1 MGRRHRFA
9 GLVRLAIGRVVGRFR
24 RGDARQVLVSVL
36 GVAVAIALVVTV
48 GGVAVG
54 LASQSAIQGEDID
67 YWVVPEGSTAS
78 TVAVSA
84 GGPQL
89 GGTHAVTERLA
100 ATDGVEYATP
110 VLLRVVSVRAPA
122 SNASEYLLAAGVI
135 PGDDAQRV
143 LGVPTGDLAPGDPHF
158 AGGDYDGPWT
168 GELVASDAA
177 ATLLDLEAG
186 ETVTLPRQ
194 RTNRTF
200 RVANVTAGDYGTGA
214 GPLPVVVVHLSE
226 LQAVTGATSGDPAD
240 QILVSTDSPDVR
252 PTIERI
258 YPQTT
263 VVQKSGI
270 SGQQLSTS
278 SLPLAVSLT
287 AVLAAVVVGTL
298 FVATMMGLELHAARR
313 ELAVLAAIGYRTRSR
328 ALVVVVETFAMTF
341 LGAALGTG
349 LGVAGIA
356 LTNRVGARVFG
367 VDSVAVFDPVLVGAA
382 AVVATLIA
390 ALASVYPVWLT
401 RRTDVLEVLG

>member
-1 MGRRHRFA
+1 MGRRHRLA
-9 GLVRLAIGRVVGRFR
+9 GLVRLAAGRIVGRLR
-24 RGDARQVLVSVL
+24 RGDARQLLVSVF

-54 LASQSAIQGEDID
+54 LASQSAIQGENVD
-67 YWVVPEGSTAS
+67 YWIVPEGATAS
-78 TVAVSA
+78 TIAVST

-100 ATDGVEYATP
+100 AIDGVDYATP
-110 VLLRVVSVRAPA
+110 VLLRVLRLDAPG
-122 SNASEYLLAAGVI
+122 SNTTEYVIAAGVI
-135 PGDDAQRV
+135 PADESPRI
-143 LGVPTGDLAPGDPHF
+143 LGVPTDDLAAGDPYY
-158 AGGDYDGPWT
+158 ADGGYDGEWT

-177 ATLLDLEAG
+177 ATLLGLEPG
-186 ETVTLPRQ
+186 DELRPTRG

-200 RVANVTAGDYGTGA
+200 RVANVSAADYGTGA

-226 LQAVTGATSGDPAD
+226 LQAVSGATSGDPAD
-240 QILVSTDSPDVR
+240 QILVSTDSPRVR
-252 PTIERI
+252 SAIERP
-258 YPQTT
+258 YPRTT
-263 VVQKSGI
+263 VVQKSGF

-278 SLPLAVSLT
+278 SLPLAVALT

-328 ALVVVVETFAMTF
+328 ALVVVVETFVLTF
-341 LGAALGTG
+341 LGAVLGTG

-356 LTNRVGARVFG
+356 LVNRFGTRFFG

-382 AVVATLIA
+382 ALVATLIA
-390 ALASVYPVWLT
+390 AFASVYPVWLT